1 MDLKDVNSEIESLLT
16 MSLFLCV
23 EGKISFEQMRNQ
35 GSSDRSWNNMDYNIL
50 VKIFTTLNFM
60 DIISGVSLVWSS
72 WRSACCDPA
81 LWKKLDL
88 STLSADSNN
97 VLPKPY
103 TLSNVESGKRLT
115 KILNSA
121 LNLSRGNVTCLV
133 FNYFISINDEHMVC
147 ASERYWISFPKLL
160 I

>member
-1 MDLKDVNSEIESLLT
+1 MDLKDVNSEIKSLLT

-121 LNLSRGNVTCLV
+121 LNLSRGNVTRLV
-133 FNYFISINDEHMVC
+133 FNYFISINDEHLVF
-147 ASERYWISFPKLL
+147 ASER
-160 I
+160 